1 MNWSER
7 LILLNPE
14 DIILYTKVENWP
26 DCIQA
31 KEFLIANNIDYTV
44 KDVVENREF
53 MMELVNKHR
62 LMSVPVLVVKDGDPI
77 VGFDK
82 AKYTKVLG
90 I

>member
-1 MNWSER
+1 
-7 LILLNPE
+7 
-14 DIILYTKVENWP
+14 
-26 DCIQA
+26 
-31 KEFLIANNIDYTV
+31 
-44 KDVVENREF
+44 